1 MRVVVTGG
9 SGRLGQSVVRGLC
22 EAGHDVT
29 SIDREGVAG
38 LPGTQLQADLTDA
51 DATRTLFIAIAP
63 EAVVHLAAIS
73 VPFSAPEATILNVN
87 TALAFSVV
95 DAAVASGA
103 RLVLAA
109 SSPTV
114 LGYGNPKG
122 WAPRFLPLDETHP
135 VEPWNA
141 YALSKQVIENV
152 VERFV
157 RNSDHV
163 TFGVFRPCFVIPPE
177 EWAGAPTQQG
187 HTVADRLDDPS
198 LAAVSLFNYLD
209 ARDAA
214 EFVRVW
220 LERAE
225 LAPNGSVFF
234 VGAADAL
241 AREPLAELIPRYLPE
256 ASGLAAGLT
265 GTSPAF
271 SSAKARE
278 LLGWEPRYS
287 WRTELAHD
295 APEARTEPDP
305 SSLPTE
311 ARVS

>member
-22 EAGHDVT
+22 EAGHEVT
-29 SIDREGVAG
+29 SIDREAVAG
-38 LPGTQLQADLTDA
+38 LPGVQLQADLADA
-51 DATRTLFIAIAP
+51 EATRTLLIALAP

-114 LGYGNPKG
+114 IGYGNPQG
-122 WAPRFLPLDETHP
+122 WSPRFLPLDETHP
-135 VEPWNA
+135 IEPWNA
-141 YALSKQVIENV
+141 YSLSKQVIENV

-157 RNSDHV
+157 RNSDNV

-187 HTVADRLDDPS
+187 HSVADRLDDPS
-198 LAAVSLFNYLD
+198 LASVSLFNYLD

-220 LERAE
+220 LERAHQ
-225 LAPNGSVFF
+225 APNGSVFF

-241 AREPLAELIPRYLPE
+241 AREPLSELLPQYLPGT
-256 ASGLAAGLT
+256 SDLAAGLR

-287 WRTELAHD
+287 WRTELG
-295 APEARTEPDP
+295 RTITP
-305 SSLPTE
+305 SISPPASLE
-311 ARVS
+311 VRVS